1 MLCSCT
7 QGKRGEAKD
16 SHQNHDHAQT
26 EKKNQISTEP
36 TGTVLLF
43 KKIHLWKIELNVILE
58 LNFGNF
64 GNLFAFEFQKRA
76 VLTVS
81 EHTGENN
88 GGESLFISV
97 VRRDGV
103 IECLAGK

>member
-1 MLCSCT
+1 MLCSYT
-7 QGKRGEAKD
+7 QSKRGEAKD

-26 EKKNQISTEP
+26 EKKNQITTEP
-36 TGTVLLF
+36 TGPVLLF
-43 KKIHLWKIELNVILE
+43 KKIHLWEIELNVSLE
-58 LNFGNF
+58 LNFGCF

-88 GGESLFISV
+88 GGKSLFIGII
-97 VRRDGV
+97 RRDGV
-103 IECLAGK
+103 IECLT